1 MINQEWQARKRSGG
15 FTLIEVLLVVAILGV
30 LATVAVLNLN
40 LPARQKQAMVNA
52 TRAKIDNISTA
63 VNMYAVDT
71 GKYPSSLQSLVS
83 SSGEPNWLGPYV
95 KGGVPVDAW
104 GTQFQ
109 YSLKGDTD
117 FIIRSAGPDRNHGS
131 GDDITSFSNSE

>member
-1 MINQEWQARKRSGG
+1 MTKDERQGKAG

-40 LPARQKQAMVNA
+40 LPARQKLAMVNA

-71 GKYPSSLQSLVS
+71 GTYPRSLQALVS
-83 SSGEPNWLGPYV
+83 ASGEPNWLGPYI

-109 YSLKGDTD
+109 YSLNGESD
-117 FIIRSAGPDRNHGS
+117 FVIRSAGPDRSHGT
-131 GDDITSFSNSE
+131 GDDVTSFSNTD